1 MTEVAEIEPTAARP
15 EVRVAPLPGDETLSA
30 FALRFPGPGFGPA
43 WPLELEHLA
52 AAPPAPELVED
63 GHRRPA
69 AAVLPFGFFE
79 DDVTA
84 SVDVDP
90 EFVMVE
96 LEVAGPEPAGVA
108 GTGAAESGE
117 FEDALIG
124 AEVAEPTEVE
134 LIDAGPTGEE
144 LIADAGLVV
153 SLAFTAP
160 WIPLE
165 IVMDS
170 FDGDRAFGAHRLGD
184 DRIGRARDRA
194 RVAPRCCRRDHRR
207 GRRG

>member
-1 MTEVAEIEPTAARP
+1 MTEVAEIEPTPARP
-15 EVRVAPLPGDETLSA
+15 EVQVAPLPGDETLSA

-63 GHRRPA
+63 AGPA

-96 LEVAGPEPAGVA
+96 LEVGGPEPAGVA
-108 GTGAAESGE
+108 GTGAAESRVRGRA
-117 FEDALIG
+117 DRRR
-124 AEVAEPTEVE
+124 VAEPTEVE
-134 LIDAGPTGEE
+134 PIDAG
-144 LIADAGLVV
+144 
-153 SLAFTAP
+153 
-160 WIPLE
+160 
-165 IVMDS
+165 
-170 FDGDRAFGAHRLGD
+170 AHR
-184 DRIGRARDRA
+184 
-194 RVAPRCCRRDHRR
+194 
-207 GRRG
+207 